1 MGKQYRTTLD
11 LKEGEDLAIRAL
23 CIIFRGIY
31 NKALDIQFENL
42 SSAKHSELLD
52 ETSVLKEV
60 NDYKGTED
68 WYPKKLD
75 EGIVQEAIHKATLS
89 FKRWWSEKMNSSSS
103 SWTYPRHLSMTR
115 AFHFYTSSQLNV
127 SKGSFIYFPKVGRF
141 KLSENHYIPEG
152 YYKNCKVQF
161 DGKKWRIVLEDLNDE
176 VEEIEFLRE
185 SLEVSLNDEGEIIV
199 GEISFRNII
208 EGDTYI
214 DLGYKLENLREMFK
228 EAPHQSNRRKKL
240 ANSIMYTKTK
250 MKDIKATYF
259 RNVSK
264 KILASKPRN
273 LIISADQYSEH
284 VKGFDST
291 YLNTSSTKFFVK
303 MLKKK
308 AERMGIKVT
317 FKGIDSS
324 IFVNEN

>member
-23 CIIFRGIY
+23 CVAFRGIY
-31 NKALDIQFENL
+31 NKAIDIQFENL
-42 SSAKHSELLD
+42 SSTKTNQFLD
-52 ETSVLKEV
+52 ESQVLQEV
-60 NDYKGTED
+60 NSYRGIED

-75 EGIVQEAIHKATLS
+75 EGIVQEAVHKAILS
-89 FKRWWSEKMNSSSS
+89 FKRWWNEKIKSSDSA
-103 SWTYPRHLSMTR
+103 WTYPRHLSMTR

-127 SKGSFIYFPKVGRF
+127 SKGSFIYFPKLGRF
-141 KLSENHYIPEG
+141 KLAENHYIPEG

-161 DGKKWRIVLEDLNDE
+161 DGKKWRISLEDLN
-176 VEEIEFLRE
+176 EEIEETEFLRE
-185 SLEVSLNDEGEIIV
+185 SLEVSLNDEGEILV

-228 EAPHQSNRRKKL
+228 EAPRQSNKRKKL
-240 ANSIMYTKTK
+240 ANSIMYIKTK
-250 MKDIKATYF
+250 MNDVKATYF

-284 VKGFDST
+284 IRDFDST

-317 FKGIDSS
+317 FKGINSS
-324 IFVNEN
+324 IFVCEN